1 MRGSWG
7 RYLPASWTHA
17 SVHPDLF
24 TTECLLY
31 LRDGE
36 CATRRSLKS
45 GRAVPQQAPRFG
57 AAKCRNV
64 TLPYFQLCSIE
75 SRFCR
80 VGICAPH
87 PVRVFAMASH
97 YRAVGSL
104 PKKNVTSLGQGL
116 RVIKRLPPVRNYV
129 TPFGT
134 AHAKIR
140 PCLKP

>member
-45 GRAVPQQAPRFG
+45 GRAMAQQAPRFG

-80 VGICAPH
+80 VGARAP
-87 PVRVFAMASH
+87 PLVRVFRHGFAL
-97 YRAVGSL
+97 RGSWL
-104 PKKNVTSLGQGL
+104 PTEEECDVPWP
-116 RVIKRLPPVRNYV
+116 R
-129 TPFGT
+129 F
-134 AHAKIR
+134 ACH
-140 PCLKP
+140 